1 MLEKQRLLNTY
12 VNNVTLDETLDE
24 IDGFIRERKKSYIV
38 AINVD
43 VVMKME
49 NDDYLRRI
57 SNEADMVL
65 VDGKPLI
72 WISKL
77 YKRQIKEKVSGS
89 DLVPQLCKRAA
100 DENYTIFIIGG
111 KDGVAEQAKKKL
123 EQKFPGIR
131 IVGTYAPPLGFEN
144 DESELDKINQMITD
158 AHPDLLIGC

>member
-77 YKRQIKEKVSGS
+77 YKRQIKRKS
-89 DLVPQLCKRAA
+89 
-100 DENYTIFIIGG
+100 F
-111 KDGVAEQAKKKL
+111 GV
-123 EQKFPGIR
+123 
-131 IVGTYAPPLGFEN
+131 
-144 DESELDKINQMITD
+144 
-158 AHPDLLIGC
+158 

>member
-144 DESELDKINQMITD
+144 DESELDKINQMILM
-158 AHPDLLIGC
+158 HIRIC

>member
-24 IDGFIRERKKSYIV
+24 IDELIHKRKKSYIV

-57 SNEADMVL
+57 TNEADMVL

-77 YKRQIKEKVSGS
+77 QW
-89 DLVPQLCKRAA
+89 LQL
-100 DENYTIFIIGG
+100 
-111 KDGVAEQAKKKL
+111 
-123 EQKFPGIR
+123 
-131 IVGTYAPPLGFEN
+131 
-144 DESELDKINQMITD
+144 EL
-158 AHPDLLIGC
+158 LLCNLM

>member
-158 AHPDLLIGC
+158 AHPDLLI

>member
-77 YKRQIKEKVSGS
+77 YNC
-89 DLVPQLCKRAA
+89 LL
-100 DENYTIFIIGG
+100 YTSPSPR
-111 KDGVAEQAKKKL
+111 D
-123 EQKFPGIR
+123 
-131 IVGTYAPPLGFEN
+131 
-144 DESELDKINQMITD
+144 
-158 AHPDLLIGC
+158 

>member
-100 DENYTIFIIGG
+100 DENYTIFII
-111 KDGVAEQAKKKL
+111 DQLV
-123 EQKFPGIR
+123 
-131 IVGTYAPPLGFEN
+131 IVKP
-144 DESELDKINQMITD
+144 
-158 AHPDLLIGC
+158 

>member
-89 DLVPQLCKRAA
+89 DLVPQMCKRAA

-144 DESELDKINQMITD
+144 DESELDKIISD
-158 AHPDLLIGC
+158 

>member
-1 MLEKQRLLNTY
+1 MKSMDSFEK
-12 VNNVTLDETLDE
+12 E
-24 IDGFIRERKKSYIV
+24 KKSYIV

-77 YKRQIKEKVSGS
+77 YKRQIKRKS
-89 DLVPQLCKRAA
+89 
-100 DENYTIFIIGG
+100 F
-111 KDGVAEQAKKKL
+111 GV
-123 EQKFPGIR
+123 
-131 IVGTYAPPLGFEN
+131 
-144 DESELDKINQMITD
+144 
-158 AHPDLLIGC
+158 